1 MQSRRYG
8 LMGKGNDKGCPYGG
22 WIWWWSSNGF
32 ASLGGRFPNRPYGA
46 K

>member
-1 MQSRRYG
+1 M
-8 LMGKGNDKGCPYGG
+8 MGKGNHKGWPHGG

-32 ASLGGRFPNRPYGA
+32 ASLGGRFPNRLYGA